1 MPKDN
6 IDYSNT
12 IIYKIYCKD
21 QNISDL
27 YVGHTTNF
35 TKRKCLH
42 KRDYI
47 NLNKKLKIYN
57 IIRDNGG
64 WDNWDMVEIAK
75 YNCKDHTEARIKEQ
89 QHYEDLKSSSNN
101 CSSLIDDTNKNGL
114 NGQILTNTDNLGP
127 QKLTKYCC
135 EKCNYV
141 TYRKSNYDIHILSPK
156 HKNTDIILTNTDA
169 ESSTENTYSSFTCN
183 CGKKYK
189 HRQSLFSHKKKCTSE
204 NLTLTNY
211 SEDSMNNEMQ
221 ELKEFMKYLMK
232 ENLDMKSMM
241 MEVIKNGTI
250 SNSNNNNINNNSH
263 NKTFNLQF
271 FLNETCKNA
280 MNITDFVDS
289 LNLQIS
295 DLEKVG
301 EVGYIEGISSIII
314 KNLNALD
321 VTERP
326 IHCTDKKRETMY
338 IRDEDKWEKEDE
350 KRNKLHKM
358 VKNVAFKNI
367 NLISDFQELHPD
379 WKKIN
384 SKYSDQINKII
395 IESMGGKGDNEYEKE
410 EKIIKRVAK
419 EVFVDK
425 CL

>member
-1 MPKDN
+1 MDTTLENPKLPFKFFCKN
-6 IDYSNT
+6 CNFNTFNKKDYSRH
-12 IIYKIYCKD
+12 
-21 QNISDL
+21 L
-27 YVGHTTNF
+27 
-35 TKRKCLH
+35 
-42 KRDYI
+42 
-47 NLNKKLKIYN
+47 
-57 IIRDNGG
+57 
-64 WDNWDMVEIAK
+64 
-75 YNCKDHTEARIKEQ
+75 
-89 QHYEDLKSSSNN
+89 
-101 CSSLIDDTNKNGL
+101 
-114 NGQILTNTDNLGP
+114 LTD
-127 QKLTKYCC
+127 
-135 EKCNYV
+135 
-141 TYRKSNYDIHILSPK
+141 K
-156 HKNTDIILTNTDA
+156 HKNIINPKSKNPKTHF
-169 ESSTENTYSSFTCN
+169 ECN
-183 CGKKYK
+183 CGKSYK
-189 HRQSLFSHKKKCTSE
+189 HSSSLSAHKKKCTYIEESICIE
-204 NLTLTNY
+204 
-211 SEDSMNNEMQ
+211 EKNNTE
-221 ELKEFMKYLMK
+221 ELINYLMK
-232 ENLDMKSMM
+232 ENSEFKKLLIDQNKQLL
-241 MEVIKNGTI
+241 ELAKNG
-250 SNSNNNNINNNSH
+250 NNYNINNNSH

-295 DLEKVG
+295 DLENVG

-395 IESMGGKGDNEYEKE
+395 IESMGGKGNNEYEKE

-425 CL
+425 NV

>member
-1 MPKDN
+1 MDSQKLQKVATIFQCN
-6 IDYSNT
+6 NCDYNT
-12 IIYKIYCKD
+12 SRKSSFEKHLTTD
-21 QNISDL
+21 KHKKHQNDS
-27 YVGHTTNF
+27 
-35 TKRKCLH
+35 K
-42 KRDYI
+42 
-47 NLNKKLKIYN
+47 
-57 IIRDNGG
+57 
-64 WDNWDMVEIAK
+64 MVENDSVKVAPIF
-75 YNCKDHTEARIKEQ
+75 H
-89 QHYEDLKSSSNN
+89 
-101 CSSLIDDTNKNGL
+101 
-114 NGQILTNTDNLGP
+114 
-127 QKLTKYCC
+127 
-135 EKCNYV
+135 
-141 TYRKSNYDIHILSPK
+141 
-156 HKNTDIILTNTDA
+156 
-169 ESSTENTYSSFTCN
+169 CN
-183 CGKKYK
+183 CGKIYKYDSGYY
-189 HRQSLFSHKKKCTSE
+189 RHKKKCTYIEESICIE
-204 NLTLTNY
+204 K
-211 SEDSMNNEMQ
+211 NNNTE
-221 ELKEFMKYLMK
+221 ELINYLMK
-232 ENLDMKSMM
+232 ENSDFKNLLIDQNKQLL
-241 MEVIKNGTI
+241 ELAKNG
-250 SNSNNNNINNNSH
+250 NNYNINNNSH

-295 DLEKVG
+295 DLENVG

-395 IESMGGKGDNEYEKE
+395 IESMGGKGNNEYEKE

-425 CL
+425 NV